1 MPSPGRRDAGER
13 AATDDRTLTLAVRGM
28 MCASCVAHVEKALRG
43 VAGVAGAEVNLAS
56 ERATVHLTGDVAVEQ
71 LLKAVEDAGYEAEL
85 PAAGVE
91 PARAADRERAAR
103 QAEIAGLRRAFLISL
118 ALTIPVFLLSM
129 TGMWPG
135 IHAGWRNAW
144 LLWAFATPVQFWAGW
159 RFYRGAWSALRH
171 GLADMNVLVAVG
183 TSAAYLYSLAMTVA
197 PGYFRSRGF
206 GTDVYYDTSCV
217 IITLV
222 LFGRWLEA
230 MARGRTSEAIRR
242 LMKLAPP
249 TARVLRENGEV
260 EIPVEQ
266 VLPGDLVV
274 VRPGERIP
282 VDGEVLEG
290 HSAVDESM
298 LTGESLPVD
307 KQPGDEVVGGTMN
320 QTGSLGFRATRVG
333 RDTVLSQ
340 IVRLVE
346 EAQSAKPPIQRLA
359 DRVAGYFVPTV
370 IGIAALTLVVWYLV
384 GPAPSFLYA
393 LLNFVAVLIVACPCA
408 LGLATPTAIMVGT
421 GRGAELGVLVRDGGS
436 LEELDRVRAVVL
448 DKTGTITRGE
458 PSLTDVIPV
467 AGEAPR
473 AGAIP
478 AAAVLRRAAAV
489 ENQSEHPLARAVVA
503 GAAAGSIELP
513 PCQDFTA
520 TPGKG
525 VTGIVEGHRVSVG
538 SARLLQEEGLAEPDS
553 LKEEADRLAGAGK
566 TVMYVV
572 EDDRVMGLLAV
583 ADTVKPGAAEA
594 VQAMRQM
601 GLQVIMLTGDNRRAA
616 GAVAQQVAIDRVLA
630 EVLPTQKAWAVEGLQ
645 QEGLRVAMVG
655 DGINDAPALARADV
669 GIAIGTGTDVA
680 MEAAD
685 ITVMSGDL
693 RGVVTAL
700 QLGRATIR
708 TIRANLFWAF
718 IYNSLGIPVA
728 AGVLYPFFGIL
739 LNPMLAALAMALS
752 SVSVVTNS
760 LRLRRF
766 RSSLQAV
773 G

>member
-1 MPSPGRRDAGER
+1 
-13 AATDDRTLTLAVRGM
+13 
-28 MCASCVAHVEKALRG
+28 
-43 VAGVAGAEVNLAS
+43 
-56 ERATVHLTGDVAVEQ
+56 
-71 LLKAVEDAGYEAEL
+71 
-85 PAAGVE
+85 
-91 PARAADRERAAR
+91 
-103 QAEIAGLRRAFLISL
+103 
-118 ALTIPVFLLSM
+118 
-129 TGMWPG
+129 
-135 IHAGWRNAW
+135 
-144 LLWAFATPVQFWAGW
+144 
-159 RFYRGAWSALRH
+159 
-171 GLADMNVLVAVG
+171 
-183 TSAAYLYSLAMTVA
+183 
-197 PGYFRSRGF
+197 
-206 GTDVYYDTSCV
+206 V

-230 MARGRTSEAIRR
+230 VARGRTSEAIRR

-249 TARVLRENGEV
+249 TARVLRDGGEV

-266 VLPGDLVV
+266 VRPGDVVV

-282 VDGEVLEG
+282 VDGEVVEG

-298 LTGESLPVD
+298 LTGESIPVD

-320 QTGSLGFRATRVG
+320 QTGSLRFRATRVG

-359 DRVAGYFVPTV
+359 DRVAGYFVPAV
-370 IGIAALTLVVWYLV
+370 IGIAALTFVVWYV
-384 GPAPSFLYA
+384 AGPAPSFLYA
-393 LLNFVAVLIVACPCA
+393 LLNFVSVLIVACPCA

-436 LEELDRVRAVVL
+436 LEELHRVRAVVL

-458 PSLTDVIPV
+458 PSLTDVI
-467 AGEAPR
+467 ALSGTE
-473 AGAIP
+473 P
-478 AAAVLRRAAAV
+478 ALLRWAAAV

-503 GAAAGSIELP
+503 GAVARGIQLP
-513 PCQDFTA
+513 ACQDFA
-520 TPGKG
+520 AVPGKG
-525 VTGIVEGHRVSVG
+525 VTGTVEGRRVAVG
-538 SARLLQEEGLAEPDS
+538 SGRLLEEEGLAGPER
-553 LKEEADRLAGAGK
+553 LREEADRLAGEGK

-572 EDDRVMGLLAV
+572 VDGGVAGLLAV
-583 ADTVKPGAAEA
+583 ADTVKSGAAEA
-594 VQAMRQM
+594 VRAIRRM
-601 GLQVIMLTGDNRRAA
+601 GLQVVMLTGDNRRAA
-616 GAVAQQVAIDRVLA
+616 HAVARQVGIERVLA
-630 EVLPTQKAWAVEGLQ
+630 EVLPTEKARAVEGLQ
-645 QEGLRVAMVG
+645 REGLRVAMVG

-718 IYNSLGIPVA
+718 VYNSLGIPVA

-766 RSSLQAV
+766 RPSLQ
-773 G
+773 GTG

>member
-1 MPSPGRRDAGER
+1 MVQPGGQAGRPPATGEPRADGR
-13 AATDDRTLTLAVRGM
+13 AAGGRSVTLAVRGM

-43 VAGVAGAEVNLAS
+43 VAGVADARVNLAS
-56 ERATVHLTGDVAVEQ
+56 ERATVHLAGDVEPEKLIRAVE
-71 LLKAVEDAGYEAEL
+71 EAGYEAEVV
-85 PAAGVE
+85 AEQE

-103 QAEIAGLRRAFLISL
+103 RAEVAGLRRTFLISL
-118 ALTIPVFLLSM
+118 VLTAPVFLLSM

-197 PGYFRSRGF
+197 PGYFRARGF
-206 GTDVYYDTSCV
+206 STDVYYDTSCV

-230 MARGRTSEAIRR
+230 VARGRTSEAIRR
-242 LMKLAPP
+242 LMRLAPP
-249 TARVLRENGEV
+249 TARVLRDGGEV

-266 VLPGDLVV
+266 VRPGDVVV

-282 VDGEVLEG
+282 VDGEVVEG

-298 LTGESLPVD
+298 LTGESIPVD

-320 QTGSLGFRATRVG
+320 QTGSLRFRATRVG

-359 DRVAGYFVPTV
+359 DRVAGYFVPAV
-370 IGIAALTLVVWYLV
+370 IGIAALTFVVWYV
-384 GPAPSFLYA
+384 AGPAPSFLYA
-393 LLNFVAVLIVACPCA
+393 LLNFVSVLIVACPCA

-436 LEELDRVRAVVL
+436 LEELHRVRAVVL

-458 PSLTDVIPV
+458 PSLTDVI
-467 AGEAPR
+467 ALSGTE
-473 AGAIP
+473 P
-478 AAAVLRRAAAV
+478 ALLRWAAAV

-503 GAAAGSIELP
+503 GAVARGIQLP
-513 PCQDFTA
+513 ACQDFA
-520 TPGKG
+520 AVPGKG
-525 VTGIVEGHRVSVG
+525 VTGTVEGRRVAVG
-538 SARLLQEEGLAEPDS
+538 SGRLLEEEGLAGPER
-553 LKEEADRLAGAGK
+553 LREEADRLAGEGK

-572 EDDRVMGLLAV
+572 VDGGVAGLLAV
-583 ADTVKPGAAEA
+583 ADTVKSGAAEA
-594 VQAMRQM
+594 VRAIRRM
-601 GLQVIMLTGDNRRAA
+601 GLQVVMLTGDNRRAA
-616 GAVAQQVAIDRVLA
+616 HAVARQVGIERVLA
-630 EVLPTQKAWAVEGLQ
+630 EVLPTEKARAVEGLQ
-645 QEGLRVAMVG
+645 REGLRVAMVG

-700 QLGRATIR
+700 QLGRATVR

-718 IYNSLGIPVA
+718 VYNSLGIPVA

-766 RSSLQAV
+766 RPSLQGAA
-773 G
+773 